1 MAEKILRTVIQ
12 VRRDTTA
19 NWILNK
25 DTVPKAGEPC
35 LDTDLHMI
43 KYGDG
48 VTTYENLPFTGGT
61 GGGDFSHYE
70 GVREEG
76 ENDNA
81 VINRVL
87 GELEATPIDGDIFVI
102 KTVISGDKVSY
113 SAFVYDGEVWAA
125 MDGNYNA
132 ENVYLASNLTI
143 TANIGV
149 QEIDAS
155 GSKTLDTAGKNIK
168 QVLDLI
174 MAEEKNPS
182 ITQPSVSVS
191 SSQVKAYEA
200 GTNVTPSY
208 TASLNPGKY
217 EFGPETG
224 ITAQTWSVT
233 LDSQTLTSNTGTFN
247 QIQVTD
253 NTNLRISATATYG
266 DGSVPKTNLGN
277 NYDAGKIVAGSK
289 SGQTGAITG
298 YRQIFYGVRTTDSPI
313 DSAAI
318 RALTPTNKAAAGMTI
333 NSLKAGSGAK
343 QMVVAVPQKSGLII
357 KSANITSSLNA
368 DVTSSYVKQGPI
380 QVEGANGYSAVAYD
394 VFVYQP
400 ASIDPTE
407 DHKIVIG
414 K

>member
-1 MAEKILRTVIQ
+1 MAEKTLKTVIQ

-19 NWILNK
+19 NWLINK
-25 DTVPKAGEPC
+25 DVVPKAGEPC
-35 LDTDLHMI
+35 LDTDLHMV

-149 QEIDAS
+149 QEIDSS

-191 SSQVKAYEA
+191 SSQVKASEA

-217 EFGPETG
+217 EFGPATG
-224 ITAQTWSVT
+224 ITAQSWSVT
-233 LDSQTLTSNTGTFN
+233 LDSQTLTTNSGTFT

-253 NTNLRISATATYG
+253 STNLRISATATYG
-266 DGSVPKTNLGN
+266 DGAIPKTNLGN
-277 NYDAGKIVAGSK
+277 NYESGKIVAGNK

-298 YRQIFYGVRTTDSPI
+298 YRQIFYGVRTETTPI
-313 DSAAI
+313 DSAVV
-318 RALTPTNKAAAGMTI
+318 RSLTPTNKAAAGMTI
-333 NSLKAGSGAK
+333 NSLKAGAGAK
-343 QMVVAVPQKSGLII
+343 QFVVAVPQSSALKI

-368 DVTSSYVKQGPI
+368 DVTNSYVKQAPV
-380 QVEGANGYSAVAYD
+380 QVEGANGYNAVAYD